1 MDNNVQKNGTASWLH
16 KHGRSLLVVFIL
28 MLLFLHFVVGFHHIP
43 THWESFRINV
53 LHLGGEE
60 FSDLDNVPEARDE
73 NDNADS
79 AWAENS
85 ASAQDF
91 TVAVDAPEV
100 RYPFDIN
107 KIIDP
112 ERKAEE
118 IKAIQAEHFERLEI
132 ADDYPIDENAQSGL
146 IRLTEGLLL
155 DVIREQGL
163 TIRLGTCYNNPRT
176 DGNYRCISCMVLL
189 YDDTVNRYQEA
200 PEGIN
205 FMKPAYDFCRPS
217 EGALWQ
223 ARDLT
228 MNIPYDYALFKRY
241 SVKDKERL

>member
-1 MDNNVQKNGTASWLH
+1 MDNNVQKNGTMSWLN
-16 KHGRSLLVVFIL
+16 KYGRSLLVVFIL

-60 FSDLDNVPEARDE
+60 FADLDDVQEATSEDSE
-73 NDNADS
+73 VNS
-79 AWAENS
+79 AWAEHS

-91 TVAVDAPEV
+91 TMAVDAAEV

-107 KIIDP
+107 KITDP
-112 ERKAEE
+112 ERKAAEQ
-118 IKAIQAEHFERLEI
+118 KAIRAEHFERLEI

-146 IRLTEGLLL
+146 IHLTEGLLL

-163 TIRLGTCYNNPRT
+163 TIRVGTCYNNPAT

-189 YDDTVNRYQEA
+189 YDDKINRYQEA

-241 SVKDKERL
+241 SVKDKERQ